1 MSIFYTIAAILGG
14 TVLLCQFVLTVTGL
28 SDADDFDDGSHV
40 DASVDH
46 LEAGHHDVHPHHGP
60 NWFFGVITLRTVTAA
75 LTFFGLTGL
84 ALGSG
89 GVQPTPTLLW
99 SVGAGIAALY
109 LVHWMMRSLALLRA
123 EGTVRIDQ
131 AVGAVGSVYV
141 RIPGEN
147 SGRGKVQLT
156 LQGQTVELSATT
168 EHGPLST
175 GARVVVT
182 RVTGPDAVEV
192 TAADA
197 G

>member
-1 MSIFYTIAAILGG
+1 MTTFYTLCAIIGG
-14 TVLLCQFVLTVTGL
+14 TVLVCQFILTITGL
-28 SDADDFDDGSHV
+28 ADADDVDDGSHV
-40 DASVDH
+40 DAEVDH
-46 LEAGHHDVHPHHGP
+46 VEAAQHDVHHHGT

-84 ALGSG
+84 ALGAG
-89 GVQPTPTLLW
+89 GTQPGTSLAT
-99 SVGAGIAALY
+99 SVGAGVAAMF

-123 EGTVRIDQ
+123 EGTVRIEK

-147 SGRGKVQLT
+147 AGRGKVQVT

-168 EHGPLST
+168 EHGPLTT
-175 GARVVVT
+175 GARIVVT

-192 TAADA
+192 AAADA
-197 G
+197 S